1 MALGVLVILVL
12 VVQEILALVVL
23 VILVL
28 AVLVILV
35 LVVQEILALAAL
47 DLQVAQE
54 FQMLQVPLG
63 VLNFQADQLFLE
75 AQSLYRVQ

>member
-12 VVQEILALVVL
+12 VVQEILALV
-23 VILVL
+23 
-28 AVLVILV
+28 VLVILV